1 MEQFRYLQ
9 VSSNGFISMGVLP
22 STSPPTIPGST
33 NVVSPYG
40 ADIDTGIAGT
50 VRYTGFLTNHPEIN
64 NVNYF
69 ISTKKTLFF
78 TGTRM
83 MVAEWDG
90 VAKAGGTSVRFCLW
104 SHFVVHASVWF
115 LFAYF

>member
-1 MEQFRYLQ
+1 MLLSNNTSSTEQFHFLQ
-9 VSSNGFISMGVLP
+9 VSSNGFISMGALP

-40 ADIDTGIAGT
+40 ADIDAVIAGT
-50 VRYTGFLTNHPEIN
+50 VRYTGILTNHPEIN
-64 NVNYF
+64 KISYF
-69 ISTKKTLFF
+69 ISTKKELYF

-90 VAKAGGTSVRFCLW
+90 VAKSGGTSVRFCL
-104 SHFVVHASVWF
+104 
-115 LFAYF
+115 